1 MAMGSW
7 GMILY
12 STAYAGTYFLQAK
25 QRQCPSRRQG
35 SGGEAEPSQTGRGR
49 TSIEENQG
57 RNQGLDWLERDAGD
71 RRLKSLVVVVSSG
84 GAFPSRSL
92 SHALLS
98 FCTRALRGAH
108 KAGAS

>member
-57 RNQGLDWLERDAGD
+57 RNQGLDWLEPDAGD
-71 RRLKSLVVVVSSG
+71 RRLKSLVVL
-84 GAFPSRSL
+84 SRP
-92 SHALLS
+92 LLS
-98 FCTRALRGAH
+98 FCARALRGAH
-108 KAGAS
+108 KAGASGIGLTESQ